1 MKALKHSQVAKGCLR
16 PKESKSSNFQD
27 DIDFGFKPRIHANNR
42 TRMGIR
48 STLLMVAL
56 TAILFFPCIMF
67 IFRVNADFH
76 INLTSEIAWIAVGIV
91 FGIPASAWVTQRQL
105 NNLAKTGESS
115 TTLKSLLIV
124 LGTAVVAVAIFL
136 EVFFGDMSGE
146 IKTGVVNAV
155 NACGMAVFSTRS
167 ALMVLWEKRN
177 RRTILQ
183 DNYGFYISTREP
195 LNQVADQSV
204 PNRIV
209 QDDEKMKLH

>member
-1 MKALKHSQVAKGCLR
+1 M
-16 PKESKSSNFQD
+16 
-27 DIDFGFKPRIHANNR
+27 
-42 TRMGIR
+42 
-48 STLLMVAL
+48 
-56 TAILFFPCIMF
+56 
-67 IFRVNADFH
+67 
-76 INLTSEIAWIAVGIV
+76 GIV

-209 QDDEKMKLH
+209 QDDEKVKLH